1 MTIIV
6 EDGTVVANAN
16 SYVSEADLTTYAT
29 ERGITLTG
37 TLSVLLIKA
46 MDYIEGQDFIGY
58 KSIDTQPLQWPRY
71 GAVIDGYEISSSVIP
86 KELKDAQ
93 MSVAVSISSGADPLS
108 TVDRSIKSESLGPM
122 STEYMDSASD
132 VEIIRSISNKLRKLL
147 RSNGGSMR
155 ALR

>member
-1 MTIIV
+1 MAIIV

-16 SYVSEADLTTYAT
+16 SYVSEANLTTYAT
-29 ERGITLTG
+29 DRGITLTG

-71 GAVIDGYEISSSVIP
+71 GAVIDSYELNSDVIP

-93 MSVAVSISSGADPLS
+93 MSVAVSIGSGADPLS
-108 TVDRSIKSESLGPM
+108 TVSRAIKSESLGPM
-122 STEYMDSASD
+122 STEYMDNASD

-147 RSNGGSMR
+147 RSNGGEMR